1 MADSSKKKRDV
12 SKLLAQD
19 LYNNENLG
27 APTEEGSLEYPVV
40 ITIAR
45 EYGTDAHEIGIALQE
60 RLSIPLY
67 DNELLIRAARRADTV
82 VDKVAPYDESVAAEM
97 MAFLPDRFDSR
108 TLADQL
114 FESLKQVILD
124 VGSSESCI
132 IIGRLSDYILRDNPN
147 LINVYVTAPLEERVE
162 IVCKRRGITES
173 QALKRIKK
181 MQRNRELFYKRYSAG
196 KTKLRAH
203 KDLVVNRALFGV
215 EGTCDIIA
223 EAYRVKMRE
232 LGLMKAE

>member
-1 MADSSKKKRDV
+1 MALANKKSVDV
-12 SKLLAQD
+12 TKLYAQD
-19 LYNNENLG
+19 MYANDALG
-27 APTEEGSLEYPVV
+27 APTETSDPEYPVV

-60 RLSIPLY
+60 RLGIPLY
-67 DNELLIRAARRADTV
+67 DNELLIRAARRSDTV
-82 VDKVAPYDESVAAEM
+82 VDMVAPYDESVAAEM

-108 TLADQL
+108 TMADQL

-162 IVCKRRGITES
+162 IVCKRRGITEA
-173 QALKRIKK
+173 QAMKRIKR

-203 KDLVVNRALFGV
+203 KDLTVNRALFGV
-215 EGTCDIIA
+215 EGTADIIA
-223 EAYRVKMRE
+223 AAYNVKMRE
-232 LGLMKAE
+232 LGRL

>member
-1 MADSSKKKRDV
+1 MADAAKKGRDIT
-12 SKLLAQD
+12 KMLARD

-27 APTEEGSLEYPVV
+27 APTEKGDPEYPVV

-60 RLSIPLY
+60 RLGIPLY
-67 DNELLIRAARRADTV
+67 DNELLIRAARRSDTV
-82 VDKVAPYDESVAAEM
+82 VDKLVPYDESVAAEM

-114 FESLKQVILD
+114 FENLKQVILD

-147 LINVYVTAPLEERVE
+147 LINVFVTAPLEERVE
-162 IVCKRRGITES
+162 IVCKRRGVPRAK
-173 QALKRIKK
+173 ALKLIKK

-196 KTKLRAH
+196 KTKLKSH
-203 KDLVVNRALFGV
+203 KDLIVNRALFGV
-215 EGTCDIIA
+215 EGCCEIVAT
-223 EAYRVKMRE
+223 AYEVKMRE
-232 LGLMKAE
+232 LGRL

>member
-1 MADSSKKKRDV
+1 MALANKKSVDV
-12 SKLLAQD
+12 TKLYAQD
-19 LYNNENLG
+19 MYANDALG
-27 APTEEGSLEYPVV
+27 APTETSDPEYPVV

-60 RLSIPLY
+60 RLGIPLY
-67 DNELLIRAARRADTV
+67 DNELLIRAARRSDTV
-82 VDKVAPYDESVAAEM
+82 VDMVAPYDETVAAEM

-108 TLADQL
+108 TMADTL
-114 FESLKQVILD
+114 FENLKQVILD

-147 LINVYVTAPLEERVE
+147 LICVYVTAPLEERVE

-173 QALKRIKK
+173 QAEKRIKK

-196 KTKLRAH
+196 KAKLRQN

-215 EGTCDIIA
+215 EGTADIIA
-223 EAYRVKMRE
+223 AAYKVKMRE
-232 LGLMKAE
+232 FGRL

>member
-1 MADSSKKKRDV
+1 MQDSSKKKRDV

-19 LYNNENLG
+19 LYNNKNLG
-27 APTEEGSLEYPVV
+27 APTEEGDPEYPVV

-60 RLSIPLY
+60 RLGIPLY
-67 DNELLIRAARRADTV
+67 DNELLIRAARRSDTV
-82 VDKVAPYDESVAAEM
+82 VDRVAPYDETVAAEM

-108 TLADQL
+108 TMADTL
-114 FESLKQVILD
+114 FENLKQVILD

-147 LINVYVTAPLEERVE
+147 LICVYVTAPLEERVE
-162 IVCKRRGITES
+162 IVCKRRGITEA
-173 QALKRIKK
+173 QAVKRIKR

-196 KTKLRAH
+196 KAKLRGD
-203 KDLVVNRALFGV
+203 KDLTINRALFGV
-215 EGTCDIIA
+215 EGCCEIIA
-223 EAYRVKMRE
+223 QAYEIKMRE
-232 LGLMKAE
+232 LGRM

>member
-1 MADSSKKKRDV
+1 MAKIDKTADV
-12 SKLLAQD
+12 SQLLAQD
-19 LYNNENLG
+19 MYANDALG
-27 APTEEGSLEYPVV
+27 APTEEADPEYPVV

-60 RLSIPLY
+60 RLGIPLY
-67 DNELLIRAARRADTV
+67 DNELLIRAARRSDTV

-114 FESLKQVILD
+114 FENLRQVILD

-132 IIGRLSDYILRDNPN
+132 IIGRLSDYILRDYPK
-147 LINVYVTAPLEERVE
+147 LISVYITAPIEESVE
-162 IVCKRRGITES
+162 IDCKRRGVTKAK
-173 QALKRIKK
+173 ALKIIKK

-196 KTKLRAH
+196 KTKLRAN
-203 KDLVVNRALFGV
+203 KDLIVNRALFGV
-215 EGTCDIIA
+215 EGCCEIIA
-223 EAYRVKMRE
+223 RAYEIKV
-232 LGLMKAE
+232 AEHASE